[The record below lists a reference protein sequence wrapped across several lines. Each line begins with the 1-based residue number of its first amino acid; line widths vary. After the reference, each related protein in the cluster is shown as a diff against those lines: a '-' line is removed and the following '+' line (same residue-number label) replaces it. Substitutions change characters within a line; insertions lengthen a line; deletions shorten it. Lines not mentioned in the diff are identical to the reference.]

1 MSAAK
6 ARFGKGDTVRAKD
19 DVICPDRENMSI
31 AGWQGR
37 VIDTS
42 EAEGAEPTVGIAWD
56 SVTLKAMPFEYI
68 EDCERQGLGWAEM
81 YLSPDEVE
89 PVAARDSEAEAARVR
104 KGMKGR
110 FHWLGLD
117 EEGKRIFGV
126 IGAVDP
132 DDEWEILNAWESHLK
147 KTLSFP
153 FEAKISEYQERGPLR
168 AGDRARVRGI
178 SDVLDDLA
186 GVLVEV
192 TRGSQEYVFPLCDL
206 TVVGKKS
213 KNYLA
218 VNDYCVWFANR

>member
-1 MSAAK
+1 MSAARALFRKGSSVRVK
-6 ARFGKGDTVRAKD
+6 AGIV
-19 DVICPDRENMSI
+19 CPDRESMSI
-31 AGWQGR
+31 ADWQGR

-42 EAEGAEPTVGIAWD
+42 ETEGAEPTVGIVWD
-56 SVTLKAMPFEYI
+56 SVTLRAMPFEYV

-89 PVAARDSEAEAARVR
+89 PAAARDSEAEAGRVR
-104 KGMKGR
+104 KGMEGR

-132 DDEWEILNAWESHLK
+132 DDEWEMLKAWESHLK

-153 FEAKISEYQERGPLR
+153 FDAKVSEYQERGPLR
-168 AGDRARVRGI
+168 EGDRVQVRTI
-178 SDVLDDLA
+178 SNVLDDLA

-192 TRGSQEYVFPLCDL
+192 RLGSQEHVFPLCDL

-213 KNYLA
+213 KNHLP

>member
-6 ARFGKGDTVRAKD
+6 ARFRKGDTVRVRD
-19 DVICPDRENMSI
+19 DVVCPDRENMRI

-42 EAEGAEPTVGIAWD
+42 EAEDTEPTVGIAWD

-68 EDCERQGLGWAEM
+68 EDCERQGLDWAGM
-81 YLSPDEVE
+81 YLSPDEIE
-89 PVAARDSEAEAARVR
+89 PVAARDSEAEAKRSR
-104 KGMKGR
+104 EGMEGR

-126 IGAVDP
+126 IGAVEP
-132 DDEWEILNAWESHLK
+132 DDEWEILKVWESHLK
-147 KTLSFP
+147 KSLSFP
-153 FEAKISEYQERGPLR
+153 FEAKISEYRERGPLR
-168 AGDRARVRGI
+168 AGDRVRVRAI
-178 SDVLDDLA
+178 SDVLDDLV
-186 GVLVEV
+186 GVLVDV
-192 TRGSQEYVFPLCDL
+192 RHGSQDYVYPLCDL

-213 KNYLA
+213 PNYLP